1 MFRRLAS
8 TQADTIKSEDGKT
21 ALQLKTKYEIDD
33 DPPPPPPPYPY
44 FNTAVCSKPGNVS
57 EKIRQFNG
65 DVVEPKLETPAEI
78 KQNDTQRKFDQV
90 RFDDFLN
97 GVKTTKKVLQ
107 ELNDQAIADLLSEE
121 VMVPE
126 VDTQI
131 DPIFID
137 DNGIFAKDDLTD
149 ENKEFIKSLLDKSNH
164 TGVFS
169 SDEDEQQDLIQTNL
183 TNTDLVG
190 SDRTDYNLLFDN
202 ETNKIKRTFDVVPKD
217 EIDLPIIDPT
227 INVTTRNSD
236 EDLVYVKYIPPPP
249 DNPPQLIHL
258 HNRYR
263 QKVKQL
269 RKKKED
275 YRKRAKKTTTQ
286 TLIKKKNKAIR
297 NTLLKNTAVKNEDG
311 ELDIDFQ
318 ITAPEQNEVD
328 VDMVYVK

>member
-1 MFRRLAS
+1 MTTLSLLFRRLAS

-21 ALQLKTKYEIDD
+21 ALQLKTKYEIDK
-33 DPPPPPPPYPY
+33 DPPPPPPPCPY
-44 FNTAVCSKPGNVS
+44 FNTTVCSKPGNVS
-57 EKIRQFNG
+57 EKIRKFNG

-90 RFDDFLN
+90 WLDDFLN
-97 GVKTTKKVLQ
+97 GVKTTKQVLQ
-107 ELNDQAIADLLSEE
+107 ELNNQAIADLLFEE

-126 VDTQI
+126 IDTQI

-137 DNGIFAKDDLTD
+137 DNDIFAKDDLTD
-149 ENKEFIKSLLDKSNH
+149 ENKEFIKTLLDKSNY

-202 ETNKIKRTFDVVPKD
+202 ETNKIKRTFDVVP
-217 EIDLPIIDPT
+217 IDKIDSPIIDPT
-227 INVTTRNSD
+227 INVTTQNGD
-236 EDLVYVKYIPPPP
+236 NDLVYIKYIPPPP

-269 RKKKED
+269 RKRKEN
-275 YRKRAKKTTTQ
+275 YRKRAKKRAIQ
-286 TLIKKKNKAIR
+286 TLIKKKNTAKKKNHFKAS
-297 NTLLKNTAVKNEDG
+297 NTKYRKKHTSC
-311 ELDIDFQ
+311 
-318 ITAPEQNEVD
+318 
-328 VDMVYVK
+328 